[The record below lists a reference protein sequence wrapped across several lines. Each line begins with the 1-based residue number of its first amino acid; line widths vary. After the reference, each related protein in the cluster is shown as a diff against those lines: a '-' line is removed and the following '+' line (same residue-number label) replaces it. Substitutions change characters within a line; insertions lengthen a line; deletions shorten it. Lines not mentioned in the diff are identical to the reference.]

1 MEIAVLLSIDQD
13 HRSVHLIHENKFFEM
28 NLFNAPPSI
37 LIPGSSSNPSEMNDA
52 HIKSIESIITL
63 DVMDNEGYSG
73 I

>member
-37 LIPGSSSNPSEMNDA
+37 DSRVILQSE
-52 HIKSIESIITL
+52 
-63 DVMDNEGYSG
+63 
-73 I
+73 